1 MFAQIDDDKVSKD
14 KHYLSSVWSQSLTMR
29 IFCALDRGD
38 IKEAYRLERI
48 GRERVASKDEFD
60 VDAYSWDGPRFLDQ
74 AAAWV
79 FFERKQY
86 KVALGCL
93 KEVED
98 MIRLDESS
106 GLGQTRA
113 NRMQSEA
120 ALHFL
125 RAMIYRKM
133 GNKAKATAEWS
144 AFKKTGCDGK
154 FFVPRPYR
162 KLTGNQNQSF

>member
-1 MFAQIDDDKVSKD
+1 
-14 KHYLSSVWSQSLTMR
+14 MR